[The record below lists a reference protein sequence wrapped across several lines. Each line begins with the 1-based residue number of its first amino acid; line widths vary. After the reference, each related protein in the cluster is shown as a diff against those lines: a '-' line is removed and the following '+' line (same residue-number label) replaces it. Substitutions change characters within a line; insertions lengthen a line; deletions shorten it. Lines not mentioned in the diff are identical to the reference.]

1 MEKLTM
7 SAEVRDLKDEKPS
20 KTRKSGFIPGVVY
33 GPKSKNTAIKIK
45 EKDFKST
52 FRKAGEST
60 LVDLKVGGK
69 DVGKIVISD
78 FQVDPLSGAI
88 IHFDLYQ
95 VRMDQKITAKIPI
108 KFVGESLAVKNE
120 GGIIARVHDKIEI
133 KCLPGD
139 LLHEIIVD
147 LSKLE
152 KLNDAIRVKDLGI
165 SDKIEVLTGIDNVV
179 VTVMPPRSDKEM
191 EELEGKV
198 EEDVESV
205 EKVEAKEKKEDDEE
219 TTAAAAAPAGEEKK
233 KEKKG

>member
-1 MEKLTM
+1 MENLTM

-20 KTRKSGFIPGVVY
+20 KTRNSGYIPGIVY
-33 GPKSKNTAIKIK
+33 GPKSKNVAIKIK
-45 EKDFKST
+45 EKDFRST

-120 GGIIARVHDKIEI
+120 GGIIAKVHDKIEI

-139 LLHEIIVD
+139 LMHEIIVD

-198 EEDVESV
+198 EENVEAV
-205 EKVEAKEKKEDDEE
+205 EKVEAKEKKEGEE
-219 TTAAAAAPAGEEKK
+219 AEAEAPAPEEKK

>member
-1 MEKLTM
+1 MENLSM
-7 SAEVRDLKDEKPS
+7 SAEVRDLKGEKPS
-20 KTRKSGFIPGVVY
+20 KIRKSGFIPGVVY

-60 LVDLKVGGK
+60 LIDLKIGGK
-69 DVGKIVISD
+69 NVGKIVISD
-78 FQVDPLSGAI
+78 FQVDPISGAI
-88 IHFDLYQ
+88 THFDLYQ

-108 KFVGESLAVKNE
+108 KFEGESLAVKNE
-120 GGIIARVHDKIEI
+120 GGIIAKVHDKIEI

-139 LLHEIIVD
+139 LMHEIIID
-147 LSKLE
+147 LSKLA

-165 SDKIEVLTGIDNVV
+165 SDKVEILTGLDNVV

-198 EEDVESV
+198 EENVEAV
-205 EKVEAKEKKEDDEE
+205 EKVEVKEKKEGEE
-219 TTAAAAAPAGEEKK
+219 EAEAPAVEEKK